1 MAHSEPE
8 TLHLKPSIQKSSD
21 PVITT
26 MPRKHNKTDISEQTR
41 HEAMTVAKGTQKPGQ
56 TKDQTR
62 LIAQGIEKGI
72 AEYKKREKQKARERD
87 KQRKQAL
94 KAKET
99 TAETDTEETISKT
112 PANPSNWLPWLLLA
126 ASWAGFIAFQIFETA
141 P

>member
-1 MAHSEPE
+1 
-8 TLHLKPSIQKSSD
+8 
-21 PVITT
+21 

-56 TKDQTR
+56 TKEQTK

-94 KAKET
+94 KAQQNATET
-99 TAETDTEETISKT
+99 GVTEELISQS
-112 PANPSNWLPWLLLA
+112 PSLLPWVLLV
-126 ASWAGFIAFQIFETA
+126 ASWVGFFALEIFR
-141 P
+141 